1 MELDELKDTA
11 KSVRAPETGTPN
23 REGRAVST
31 DGLIEELKQA
41 DAKEKKRLRRFMAL
55 FLLAGVLLST
65 GFLRTDIG
73 PGYRAGLWFL
83 VVTYFCIAAVSA
95 AKYFKLD
102 EVRYGDPTLVFLK
115 KAEKRYRYI
124 APWEFAYMIP
134 LLVVLAGAGWLLV
147 FKTRLFERYAHSPG
161 AFAIYAVSYLAVCAF
176 GFFASKKNW
185 KRDKAAV
192 WDKIREAL
200 QELENGHEN
209 GRD

>member
-1 MELDELKDTA
+1 MELDELKNA
-11 KSVRAPETGTPN
+11 VRSVHAPGTGAPAA
-23 REGRAVST
+23 EGRDLST
-31 DGLIEELKQA
+31 DGLIEELKKA
-41 DAKEKKRLRRFMAL
+41 DAKEKKRLRRFMGL

-83 VVTYFCIAAVSA
+83 VVTYFAITGLSA

-134 LLVVLAGAGWLLV
+134 LLIVLAGAGWLLV
-147 FKTRLFERYAHSPG
+147 FETRLFARYQHSPR
-161 AFAIYAVSYLAVCAF
+161 ALAIYAVSYLAVCVF
-176 GFFASKKNW
+176 GFFAAKKTW
-185 KRDKAAV
+185 KKDKAAV
-192 WDKIREAL
+192 WGKIREAL
-200 QELENGHEN
+200 GELENG
-209 GRD
+209 RD